1 MKKEY
6 NLFHSLIKVPFS
18 NINKMK
24 KKILWVL
31 LGFLAIVLYYNSSF
45 HVKSH
50 SWMYRDEKIRC
61 TGIGE
66 FVDFSSSRGTYI
78 YSWPYIYKKDKHG
91 DNKKMGVVAFCFYD
105 TMWVYS
111 FLEEPD
117 HGLFEYTYHYY

>member
-6 NLFHSLIKVPFS
+6 TLFHSLIKVPLS

-31 LGFLAIVLYYNSSF
+31 LGSLAIVLYYNSSF
-45 HVKSH
+45 HIKSH
-50 SWMYRDEKIRC
+50 LWMYRDEKIRC

-66 FVDFSSSRGTYI
+66 FVDFSNSRGTYI

-91 DNKKMGVVAFCFYD
+91 DNKKMGVVAFCFY
-105 TMWVYS
+105 
-111 FLEEPD
+111 
-117 HGLFEYTYHYY
+117 TYHYY